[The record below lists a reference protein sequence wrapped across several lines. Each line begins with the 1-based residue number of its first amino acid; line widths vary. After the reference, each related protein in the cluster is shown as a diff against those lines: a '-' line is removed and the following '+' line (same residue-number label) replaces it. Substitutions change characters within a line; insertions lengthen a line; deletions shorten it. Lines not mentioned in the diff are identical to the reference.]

1 MLRADLDAPRKQ
13 RHTLTR
19 IFHRLLDEYG
29 AEEVSYAMV
38 RDYVYDPRRE
48 ILVEEAAD
56 LRPRSSRSPIAR
68 ATGPRSISGT
78 CGSTSAAP

>member
-1 MLRADLDAPRKQ
+1 MLRAALDAPRKQ

-38 RDYVYDPRRE
+38 RDYVYD
-48 ILVEEAAD
+48 
-56 LRPRSSRSPIAR
+56 IA
-68 ATGPRSISGT
+68 
-78 CGSTSAAP
+78 